1 MEKKSKPRKP
11 KITTRDLAKEISSR
25 TGISAS
31 TVLQVIE
38 TFGEVAFQCLRNKIE
53 VPFLKLGTI
62 GYRIIEPRDYVE
74 WLGFDRSDN
83 KKPIVFYLE
92 NTDGYVKP
100 VFRLST
106 AFRNKLKEETLVPH
120 GTVPSG
126 ENVLYDSE
134 RDKDKPRINFIEY
147 MLSLND
153 LRLGKEQRELI
164 SKQER
169 DKLKEEQLLKEEP
182 IDYEDEYDSIVLE
195 EETE

>member
-1 MEKKSKPRKP
+1 MEKKPKPRKP
-11 KITTRDLAKEISSR
+11 KITTRNLAKEISSR
-25 TGISAS
+25 TGVRSS
-31 TVLQVIE
+31 TVLQIIE

-74 WLGFDRSDN
+74 WLGFDNS

-100 VFRLST
+100 VFRLSP
-106 AFRNKLKEETLVPH
+106 AFRAKLKEETLVPH
-120 GTVPSG
+120 GSVPSG
-126 ENVLYDSE
+126 EDVLYDSE
-134 RDKDKPRINFIEY
+134 RDKDKPRINFVEY

-153 LRLGKEQRELI
+153 LRLGKEQRKLI

-169 DKLKEEQLLKEEP
+169 DKLREEQLQEEESTE
-182 IDYEDEYDSIVLE
+182 YEDEYDSIILG